1 MLNRRHIRLKIMQYL
16 YASEISDFEDT
27 KQHYKNLSNSIHS
40 IHDLYLLYIS
50 LLIEIFKKAVNK
62 YKISHESVSGNISDI
77 YSNEKFSKNQFLKQ
91 IFSNSRILELISS
104 KGFINWDI
112 DYKFVNLIYDN
123 IIQSDIYSTYLG
135 YEKKSYKID
144 LKFVQDIFKEI
155 IVTDEKFQSFVE
167 EKNIYWM
174 DDYPLVNTLL
184 LKLFKNS
191 TANSLEKLFYFKL
204 FSNISDKK
212 YFDELANLSLK
223 NFESNNQLINK
234 YITNWDLD
242 RLAKID
248 LVIINLAITELV
260 NFKEIPI
267 KVSLNE
273 YIEISKDYSTE
284 KSSLF
289 INGILDKIVKD
300 LVNNNSLIKEGRG
313 LRE

>member
-1 MLNRRHIRLKIMQYL
+1 MLNRRHIRLKTMQYL
-16 YASEISDFEDT
+16 YAAEISDFEDT

-40 IHDLYLLYIS
+40 IHDLYLLNIS

-62 YKISHESVSGNISDI
+62 YKISNESISGNISDI

-91 IFSNSRILELISS
+91 IFSNSKILELISS
-104 KGFINWDI
+104 KDFINWDI
-112 DYKFVNLIYDN
+112 DYKFVNLIYDK
-123 IIQSDIYSTYLG
+123 IIHSDIYSTYLG
-135 YEKKSYKID
+135 CEIKSYKID

-155 IVTDEKFQSFVE
+155 IVADEKFQSFVE

-184 LKLFKNS
+184 LKLFKSS

-212 YFDELANLSLK
+212 YFDELANLSIK

-273 YIEISKDYSTE
+273 YIEISKNYSTE

-300 LVNNNSLIKEGRG
+300 LVNNNSLIKKGRG

>member
-1 MLNRRHIRLKIMQYL
+1 MLNRRHIRLKTMQYL
-16 YASEISDFEDT
+16 YAAEISDFEDT

-40 IHDLYLLYIS
+40 IHDLYLLNIS
-50 LLIEIFKKAVNK
+50 LLIEVFKKAVNK
-62 YKISHESVSGNISDI
+62 YKISNESISGNISDI

-91 IFSNSRILELISS
+91 IFSNSKILELISS
-104 KGFINWDI
+104 KDFINWDI
-112 DYKFVNLIYDN
+112 DYKFVNLIYDK
-123 IIQSDIYSTYLG
+123 IIHSDIYSTYLSC
-135 YEKKSYKID
+135 EKKSFKID

-155 IVTDEKFQSFVE
+155 IVADEKFQSFVE

-184 LKLFKNS
+184 LKLFKSS

-300 LVNNNSLIKEGRG
+300 LVKNNSLIKEGRG

>member
-1 MLNRRHIRLKIMQYL
+1 MQYL
-16 YASEISDFEDT
+16 YAAEISDFEDT

-40 IHDLYLLYIS
+40 IHDLYLLNIS

-62 YKISHESVSGNISDI
+62 YKISNESISGNISDI

-91 IFSNSRILELISS
+91 IFSNSKILELISS
-104 KGFINWDI
+104 KDFINWDI
-112 DYKFVNLIYDN
+112 DYKFVNLIYDK
-123 IIQSDIYSTYLG
+123 IIHSDIYSTYLG
-135 YEKKSYKID
+135 CEKKSYKID
-144 LKFVQDIFKEI
+144 LKFVQDFFKEI
-155 IVTDEKFQSFVE
+155 IVADEKFQSFIE

-184 LKLFKNS
+184 LKLFKSS

-267 KVSLNE
+267 KVTLNE

-300 LVNNNSLIKEGRG
+300 LVKNNSLIKEGRG

>member
-1 MLNRRHIRLKIMQYL
+1 MLNRRHIRLKTMQYL
-16 YASEISDFEDT
+16 YAAEISDFEDT

-40 IHDLYLLYIS
+40 IHDLYLLNIS

-62 YKISHESVSGNISDI
+62 YKISNESISGNISDI

-91 IFSNSRILELISS
+91 IFSNSKILELISS
-104 KGFINWDI
+104 KDFINWDI
-112 DYKFVNLIYDN
+112 DYKFVNLIYDK
-123 IIQSDIYSTYLG
+123 IIHSDIYSTYLG
-135 YEKKSYKID
+135 CEKKSFKID

-155 IVTDEKFQSFVE
+155 IVAYEKFQSFVE

-184 LKLFKNS
+184 LKLFKSS

-300 LVNNNSLIKEGRG
+300 LVKNNSLIKEGRG

>member
-16 YASEISDFEDT
+16 YAAEISDFEDT

-40 IHDLYLLYIS
+40 IHDLYLLNIS

-62 YKISHESVSGNISDI
+62 YKISNESISGNISDI

-91 IFSNSRILELISS
+91 IFSNSKILELISS
-104 KGFINWDI
+104 KDFINWDI
-112 DYKFVNLIYDN
+112 DYKFVNLIYDK
-123 IIQSDIYSTYLG
+123 IIHSDIYSTYLG
-135 YEKKSYKID
+135 CEKKSFKID

-155 IVTDEKFQSFVE
+155 IVADEKFQSFVE

-184 LKLFKNS
+184 LKLFKSS

-300 LVNNNSLIKEGRG
+300 LVKNNSLIKEGRG

>member
-1 MLNRRHIRLKIMQYL
+1 MQYL
-16 YASEISDFEDT
+16 YAAEISDFEDT

-40 IHDLYLLYIS
+40 IHDLYLLNIS
-50 LLIEIFKKAVNK
+50 LAIEIFKKAKNK
-62 YKISHESVSGNISDI
+62 FKISSESISGSISNV
-77 YSNEKFSKNQFLKQ
+77 YSNEKFSQNQFLKQ
-91 IFSNSRILELISS
+91 IFSNSTILELISS
-104 KGFINWDI
+104 KDFINWDV
-112 DYKFVNLIYDN
+112 DYKFVNLIYDK
-123 IIQSDIYSTYLG
+123 IIHSDIYLTYLVCK
-135 YEKKSYKID
+135 KKSYKID
-144 LKFVQDIFKEI
+144 LKFIHDVFKEI
-155 IVTDEKFQSFVE
+155 IVTDEKFQSFIE

-191 TANSLEKLFYFKL
+191 TANTLEKLFYFKL
-204 FSNISDKK
+204 FSSNADKK

-223 NFESNNQLINK
+223 NFESNNHLINK

-260 NFKEIPI
+260 SFKEIPV

-273 YIEISKDYSTE
+273 YIEISKNYSTE

-300 LVNNNSLIKEGRG
+300 LVSNNCIIKEGRG

>member
-1 MLNRRHIRLKIMQYL
+1 MLNRRHIRLKTMQYL
-16 YASEISDFEDT
+16 YAAEISDFEDT

-40 IHDLYLLYIS
+40 IHDLYLLNIS
-50 LLIEIFKKAVNK
+50 LLIEIFKKAINK
-62 YKISHESVSGNISDI
+62 YKISNESISGNISDI

-91 IFSNSRILELISS
+91 IFSNSKILELISS
-104 KGFINWDI
+104 KDFINWDI
-112 DYKFVNLIYDN
+112 DYKFVNLIYDK
-123 IIQSDIYSTYLG
+123 IIHSDIYSTYLG
-135 YEKKSYKID
+135 CEKKSYKID

-155 IVTDEKFQSFVE
+155 IVADEKFQSFVE

-184 LKLFKNS
+184 LKLFKSS

>member
-16 YASEISDFEDT
+16 YAAEISDFEDT

-40 IHDLYLLYIS
+40 IHDLYLLNIS

-62 YKISHESVSGNISDI
+62 YKISNESISGNISNI

-91 IFSNSRILELISS
+91 IFSNSKILELISS
-104 KGFINWDI
+104 KDFINWDI
-112 DYKFVNLIYDN
+112 DYKFVNLIYDK
-123 IIQSDIYSTYLG
+123 IIHSDIYSTYLG
-135 YEKKSYKID
+135 CEIKSYKID

-155 IVTDEKFQSFVE
+155 IVADEKFQSFVE

-184 LKLFKNS
+184 LKLFKSS

-300 LVNNNSLIKEGRG
+300 LVKNNSLIKEGRG

>member
-1 MLNRRHIRLKIMQYL
+1 MLNRRHIRLKTMQYL
-16 YASEISDFEDT
+16 YAAEISDFEDT

-40 IHDLYLLYIS
+40 IHDLYLLNIS

-62 YKISHESVSGNISDI
+62 YKISNESISGNISNI

-91 IFSNSRILELISS
+91 IFSNSKILELISS
-104 KGFINWDI
+104 KDFINWDI
-112 DYKFVNLIYDN
+112 DYKFVNLIYDK
-123 IIQSDIYSTYLG
+123 IIHSDIYSTYLG
-135 YEKKSYKID
+135 CEKKSYKID

-155 IVTDEKFQSFVE
+155 IVADEKFQSFVE

-184 LKLFKNS
+184 LKLFKSS

-300 LVNNNSLIKEGRG
+300 LVKNNSLIKEGRG

>member
-1 MLNRRHIRLKIMQYL
+1 MQYL

-62 YKISHESVSGNISDI
+62 YKISNKSVSGNISDI

-135 YEKKSYKID
+135 CEKKSYKID

-184 LKLFKNS
+184 LKLFKNL
-191 TANSLEKLFYFKL
+191 TENSLGELFYFKL
-204 FSNISDKK
+204 FSNIPDKK

-248 LVIINLAITELV
+248 LVIINLAITELI

>member
-1 MLNRRHIRLKIMQYL
+1 MLNRRHIRLKTMQYL
-16 YASEISDFEDT
+16 YAAEISDFEDT

-40 IHDLYLLYIS
+40 IHDLYLLNIS

-62 YKISHESVSGNISDI
+62 YKISNESISGNISDI

-91 IFSNSRILELISS
+91 IFSNSKILELISS
-104 KGFINWDI
+104 KDFINWDI
-112 DYKFVNLIYDN
+112 DYKFVNLIYDK
-123 IIQSDIYSTYLG
+123 IIHSDIYSTYLG
-135 YEKKSYKID
+135 YEKKSFKID
-144 LKFVQDIFKEI
+144 LKFIQDIFKEI

-174 DDYPLVNTLL
+174 DDYPFVNTLL
-184 LKLFKNS
+184 LKLFKS
-191 TANSLEKLFYFKL
+191 SKANSLEKLFYFKL

-300 LVNNNSLIKEGRG
+300 LVKNNSLIKEGRG

>member
-1 MLNRRHIRLKIMQYL
+1 MQYL
-16 YASEISDFEDT
+16 YAAEISDFEDT

-40 IHDLYLLYIS
+40 IHDLYLLNIS

-62 YKISHESVSGNISDI
+62 YKISNESISGNISNI

-91 IFSNSRILELISS
+91 IFSNSKILELISS
-104 KGFINWDI
+104 KDFINWDI
-112 DYKFVNLIYDN
+112 DYKFVNLIYDK
-123 IIQSDIYSTYLG
+123 IIHSDIYSTYLG
-135 YEKKSYKID
+135 CEIKSYKID
-144 LKFVQDIFKEI
+144 LKFIQDIFKEI
-155 IVTDEKFQSFVE
+155 IVTDEKFQSFLE

-184 LKLFKNS
+184 LKLFKSS

-289 INGILDKIVKD
+289 INGILDKIVKES
-300 LVNNNSLIKEGRG
+300 VNNNSLIKEGRG

>member
-1 MLNRRHIRLKIMQYL
+1 MLNRRHIRLKTMQYL
-16 YASEISDFEDT
+16 YAAEISDFEDT

-40 IHDLYLLYIS
+40 IHDLYLLNIS

-62 YKISHESVSGNISDI
+62 YKISNEIISGNISDI
-77 YSNEKFSKNQFLKQ
+77 YTNEKFSKNQFLKQ
-91 IFSNSRILELISS
+91 IFSNSKILELIST
-104 KGFINWDI
+104 KDFINWDI
-112 DYKFVNLIYDN
+112 DYKFVNLIYDK
-123 IIQSDIYSTYLG
+123 IIHSDIYSTYLG
-135 YEKKSYKID
+135 CEKKSFKID

-155 IVTDEKFQSFVE
+155 IVADEKFQSFVE

-184 LKLFKNS
+184 LKLFKSS

-300 LVNNNSLIKEGRG
+300 LVKNNSLIKEGRG

>member
-1 MLNRRHIRLKIMQYL
+1 MLNRRHIRLKTMQYL
-16 YASEISDFEDT
+16 YAAEISDFEDT

-40 IHDLYLLYIS
+40 IHDLYLLNIS

-62 YKISHESVSGNISDI
+62 YKISNESISGNISNI

-91 IFSNSRILELISS
+91 IFSNSKILELISS
-104 KGFINWDI
+104 KDFINWDI
-112 DYKFVNLIYDN
+112 DYKFVNLIYDK
-123 IIQSDIYSTYLG
+123 IIHSDIYSTYLG
-135 YEKKSYKID
+135 CEIKSYKID

-155 IVTDEKFQSFVE
+155 IVADEKFQSFVE

-184 LKLFKNS
+184 LKLFKSS

-300 LVNNNSLIKEGRG
+300 LVNKNILIKEGRG

>member
-62 YKISHESVSGNISDI
+62 YKISNESVSGNISDI

-123 IIQSDIYSTYLG
+123 VIQSDIYSKYLG
-135 YEKKSYKID
+135 CEKKSYKID

-184 LKLFKNS
+184 LKLFKNL
-191 TANSLEKLFYFKL
+191 TENSLGELFYFKL
-204 FSNISDKK
+204 FSNIPDKK

-248 LVIINLAITELV
+248 LVIINLAITELI

>member
-16 YASEISDFEDT
+16 YAAEISDFEDT

-40 IHDLYLLYIS
+40 IHDLYLLNIS

-62 YKISHESVSGNISDI
+62 YKISNESISGNISDI

-91 IFSNSRILELISS
+91 IFSNSKILELISS
-104 KGFINWDI
+104 KDFINWDI
-112 DYKFVNLIYDN
+112 DYKFVNLIYDK
-123 IIQSDIYSTYLG
+123 IIHSDIYSTYLG
-135 YEKKSYKID
+135 CEKKSYKID

-155 IVTDEKFQSFVE
+155 IVSDEKFQSFVE

-184 LKLFKNS
+184 LKLFKSS

-248 LVIINLAITELV
+248 LVIINLAITELI

-300 LVNNNSLIKEGRG
+300 LVKNNSLIKEGRG

>member
-135 YEKKSYKID
+135 CEKKSYKID

-184 LKLFKNS
+184 LKLFKNL
-191 TANSLEKLFYFKL
+191 TENSLGELFYFKL
-204 FSNISDKK
+204 FSNIPDKK
-212 YFDELANLSLK
+212 YFDDLANLSLK

>member
-1 MLNRRHIRLKIMQYL
+1 MLNRRHIRLKTMQYL
-16 YASEISDFEDT
+16 YAAEISDFEDT

-40 IHDLYLLYIS
+40 IHDLYLLNIS

-62 YKISHESVSGNISDI
+62 YKISNESISGNISDI

-91 IFSNSRILELISS
+91 IFSNSKILELISS
-104 KGFINWDI
+104 KDFINWNI
-112 DYKFVNLIYDN
+112 DYKFVNLIYDK
-123 IIQSDIYSTYLG
+123 IIHSDIYSTYLG
-135 YEKKSYKID
+135 CEKKSFKID

-155 IVTDEKFQSFVE
+155 IVSDEKFQSFVE

-184 LKLFKNS
+184 LKLFKSS

-300 LVNNNSLIKEGRG
+300 LVKNNSLIKEGRG

>member
-1 MLNRRHIRLKIMQYL
+1 MLNRRHIRLKVMQYL
-16 YASEISDFEDT
+16 YAAEISDFEDT
-27 KQHYKNLSNSIHS
+27 KQHYKNLSSGIHS
-40 IHDLYLLYIS
+40 IHDLYLLNIS
-50 LLIEIFKKAVNK
+50 LLIEIFKKAKNK
-62 YKISHESVSGNISDI
+62 YKISNESISGNISNI
-77 YSNEKFSKNQFLKQ
+77 YSNEKFSQNQFLKQ
-91 IFSNSRILELISS
+91 IFSNSKIIELISS
-104 KGFINWDI
+104 KDFINWDI
-112 DYKFVNLIYDN
+112 DYKFVNLIYDK
-123 IIQSDIYSTYLG
+123 IIHSDIYSTYLFC
-135 YEKKSYKID
+135 ENKSYKID
-144 LKFVQDIFKEI
+144 LKFIQDIFKEI
-155 IVTDEKFQSFVE
+155 IVTDEKFQSFLE

-174 DDYPLVNTLL
+174 DDFPLVNTLL
-184 LKLFKNS
+184 IKLFKSS
-191 TANSLEKLFYFKL
+191 TLNSLEKLFYFKL
-204 FSNISDKK
+204 FSNNHDKK
-212 YFDELANLSLK
+212 YFDGLANLSLK

-273 YIEISKDYSTE
+273 YIEISKNYSTE

-300 LVNNNSLIKEGRG
+300 LVKNNSLIKEGRG

>member
-1 MLNRRHIRLKIMQYL
+1 MLNRRHIRLKTMQYL
-16 YASEISDFEDT
+16 YAAEISDFEDT

-40 IHDLYLLYIS
+40 IHELYLLNIS

-62 YKISHESVSGNISDI
+62 YKISNESISGNISDI

-91 IFSNSRILELISS
+91 IFSNSKILELISS
-104 KGFINWDI
+104 KDFINWDI
-112 DYKFVNLIYDN
+112 DYKFVNLIYDK
-123 IIQSDIYSTYLG
+123 IIHSDIYSIYLG
-135 YEKKSYKID
+135 CKKKSYKID

-155 IVTDEKFQSFVE
+155 IVADEKFQSFVE

-184 LKLFKNS
+184 LKLFKSS

-300 LVNNNSLIKEGRG
+300 LVKNNSLIKEGRG

>member
-104 KGFINWDI
+104 KDFINWDI
-112 DYKFVNLIYDN
+112 DYKFANLIYDN
-123 IIQSDIYSTYLG
+123 IIHSDIYSTYLG

-155 IVTDEKFQSFVE
+155 IVKDEKFQSFVE

-184 LKLFKNS
+184 LKLFKNV
-191 TANSLEKLFYFKL
+191 TENSLGELFYFKL
-204 FSNISDKK
+204 FSNIPDKK
-212 YFDELANLSLK
+212 YFDDLANLSLK

>member
-1 MLNRRHIRLKIMQYL
+1 MLNRRHIRLKTMQYL
-16 YASEISDFEDT
+16 YAAEISDFEDT

-40 IHDLYLLYIS
+40 IHDLYLLNIS

-62 YKISHESVSGNISDI
+62 YKISNESISGNISNI

-91 IFSNSRILELISS
+91 IFSNSKILELISS
-104 KGFINWDI
+104 KDFINWDI
-112 DYKFVNLIYDN
+112 DYKFVNLIYDK
-123 IIQSDIYSTYLG
+123 IIHSDIYSTYLG
-135 YEKKSYKID
+135 CEKKSFKID

-155 IVTDEKFQSFVE
+155 IVSDEKFQSFVE

-184 LKLFKNS
+184 LKLFKSS

-300 LVNNNSLIKEGRG
+300 LVKNNSLIKEGRG

>member
-1 MLNRRHIRLKIMQYL
+1 MQYL
-16 YASEISDFEDT
+16 YAAEISDFEDT

-40 IHDLYLLYIS
+40 IHDLYLLNIS

-62 YKISHESVSGNISDI
+62 YKISNESISGNISDI

-91 IFSNSRILELISS
+91 IFSNSKILELISS
-104 KGFINWDI
+104 KDFINWDI
-112 DYKFVNLIYDN
+112 DYKFVNLIYDK
-123 IIQSDIYSTYLG
+123 IIHSDIYSTYLG
-135 YEKKSYKID
+135 CEKKSFKID

-155 IVTDEKFQSFVE
+155 IVSDEKFQSFVE

-184 LKLFKNS
+184 LKLFKSS

-300 LVNNNSLIKEGRG
+300 LVKNNSLIKEGRG

>member
-1 MLNRRHIRLKIMQYL
+1 MLNRRHIRLKTMQYL
-16 YASEISDFEDT
+16 YAAEISDFEDT

-40 IHDLYLLYIS
+40 IHDLYLLNIS

-62 YKISHESVSGNISDI
+62 YKISNESVSGNISDI

-91 IFSNSRILELISS
+91 IFSNSKILELISS
-104 KGFINWDI
+104 KDFINWDI
-112 DYKFVNLIYDN
+112 DYKFVNLIYDK
-123 IIQSDIYSTYLG
+123 IIHSDIYSTYLG
-135 YEKKSYKID
+135 CEIKSYKID

-155 IVTDEKFQSFVE
+155 IVADEKFQSFVE
-167 EKNIYWM
+167 EKNIYWV

-184 LKLFKNS
+184 LKLFKSS
-191 TANSLEKLFYFKL
+191 TAKSLEKLFYFKL
-204 FSNISDKK
+204 FSNINDKK

-242 RLAKID
+242 RLAKIY
-248 LVIINLAITELV
+248 LVIINLAITELI

>member
-1 MLNRRHIRLKIMQYL
+1 MQYL

-62 YKISHESVSGNISDI
+62 YKISHESVSGNISEI

-123 IIQSDIYSTYLG
+123 IIHSDIYSTYLA

-144 LKFVQDIFKEI
+144 LRFVQDIFKEI

-167 EKNIYWM
+167 EKNIHWM

-184 LKLFKNS
+184 LKLFKNV
-191 TANSLEKLFYFKL
+191 TENSLGDLFYFKL
-204 FSNISDKK
+204 FSNIPDKK
-212 YFDELANLSLK
+212 YFDDLANLSLK

>member
-62 YKISHESVSGNISDI
+62 YKISNESISGNISNI

-91 IFSNSRILELISS
+91 IFSNSKILELISS
-104 KGFINWDI
+104 KDFINWDI
-112 DYKFVNLIYDN
+112 DYKFANLIYDN
-123 IIQSDIYSTYLG
+123 IIHSDIYSTYLG

-184 LKLFKNS
+184 LKLFKNV
-191 TANSLEKLFYFKL
+191 TENSLAELFYFKL
-204 FSNISDKK
+204 FSNIPDKK
-212 YFDELANLSLK
+212 YFDDLANLTLK

>member
-1 MLNRRHIRLKIMQYL
+1 MQYL
-16 YASEISDFEDT
+16 YAAEISDFEDT

-40 IHDLYLLYIS
+40 IHDLYLLNIS

-62 YKISHESVSGNISDI
+62 YKISNESISGNISYI

-91 IFSNSRILELISS
+91 IFSNSKILELISS
-104 KGFINWDI
+104 KDFINWDI
-112 DYKFVNLIYDN
+112 DYKFVNLIYDK
-123 IIQSDIYSTYLG
+123 IIHSDIYSTYLG
-135 YEKKSYKID
+135 CEIKSYKID

-155 IVTDEKFQSFVE
+155 IVADEKFQSFVE

-184 LKLFKNS
+184 LKLFKSS

>member
-1 MLNRRHIRLKIMQYL
+1 M
-16 YASEISDFEDT
+16 
-27 KQHYKNLSNSIHS
+27 
-40 IHDLYLLYIS
+40 
-50 LLIEIFKKAVNK
+50 
-62 YKISHESVSGNISDI
+62 GC
-77 YSNEKFSKNQFLKQ
+77 
-91 IFSNSRILELISS
+91 
-104 KGFINWDI
+104 
-112 DYKFVNLIYDN
+112 
-123 IIQSDIYSTYLG
+123 
-135 YEKKSYKID
+135 EKKSYKID

-155 IVTDEKFQSFVE
+155 IVAEEKFQSFVE

-184 LKLFKNS
+184 LKLFKSS

-223 NFESNNQLINK
+223 NFESNNQLISK

-300 LVNNNSLIKEGRG
+300 LVKNNSLIKEGRG

>member
-1 MLNRRHIRLKIMQYL
+1 MLNRRHIRLKTMQYL
-16 YASEISDFEDT
+16 YAAEISDFEDT

-40 IHDLYLLYIS
+40 IHDLYLLNIS

-62 YKISHESVSGNISDI
+62 YKISNESISGNISDI

-91 IFSNSRILELISS
+91 IFSNSKILELISS
-104 KGFINWDI
+104 KDFINWDI
-112 DYKFVNLIYDN
+112 DYKFVNLIYDK
-123 IIQSDIYSTYLG
+123 IIHSDIYSTYLG
-135 YEKKSYKID
+135 CEIKSYKID

-155 IVTDEKFQSFVE
+155 IVADEKFQSFVE

-184 LKLFKNS
+184 LKLFKSS

-248 LVIINLAITELV
+248 LVIINLAITELI

-300 LVNNNSLIKEGRG
+300 LVKNNSLIKEGRG

>member
-1 MLNRRHIRLKIMQYL
+1 MLNRRHIRLKVMQYL
-16 YASEISDFEDT
+16 YAAEISDFEDT

-40 IHDLYLLYIS
+40 IHDLYLLNIS
-50 LLIEIFKKAVNK
+50 LLIEIFKKAENK
-62 YKISHESVSGNISDI
+62 YKISNESISGNISNL
-77 YSNEKFSKNQFLKQ
+77 YSNEKFSQNQFLKQ
-91 IFSNSRILELISS
+91 IFSNSRILKLISS

-123 IIQSDIYSTYLG
+123 IIQSDIYSTYIG
-135 YEKKSYKID
+135 CEKKSYKID

-174 DDYPLVNTLL
+174 DDYPLVNTFL
-184 LKLFKNS
+184 LKLFKNL
-191 TANSLEKLFYFKL
+191 TEKSLGELFYFKL
-204 FSNISDKK
+204 FSNIPDKK

-248 LVIINLAITELV
+248 LVIINLAITELI

>member
-1 MLNRRHIRLKIMQYL
+1 MLNRRHIRLKVMQYL
-16 YASEISDFEDT
+16 YAAEISDFEDT
-27 KQHYKNLSNSIHS
+27 KQHYKNLSSSIHS
-40 IHDLYLLYIS
+40 VHDLYLLQIS
-50 LLIEIFKKAVNK
+50 LIIEIFKKALNK
-62 YKISHESVSGNISDI
+62 YKISHKSISGNISDI
-77 YSNEKFSKNQFLKQ
+77 YSNEKFSKNQFLNQ
-91 IFSNSRILELISS
+91 IFTNSKILALISS
-104 KGFINWDI
+104 KDFINWDI
-112 DYKFVNLIYDN
+112 DYKFVNLIYDK
-123 IIQSDIYSTYLG
+123 IIHSDLYSKYLG
-135 YEKKSYKID
+135 YEKTSFEVD
-144 LKFVQDIFKEI
+144 LKFVHDTFKKI

-191 TANSLEKLFYFKL
+191 RENSLEKLFYFKL
-204 FSNISDKK
+204 FSNNKEKK
-212 YFDELANLSLK
+212 YFDDLANISLK
-223 NFESNNQLINK
+223 NFESNNQLIDK

-248 LVIINLAITELV
+248 LVIINLAVSELI

-273 YIEISKDYSTE
+273 YIEISKYYSTE
-284 KSSLF
+284 KSSMF

>member
-1 MLNRRHIRLKIMQYL
+1 MLNRRHIRLKTMQYL
-16 YASEISDFEDT
+16 YAAEISDFEDT

-40 IHDLYLLYIS
+40 IHDLYLLNIS

-62 YKISHESVSGNISDI
+62 YKISNESMSGNISYI
-77 YSNEKFSKNQFLKQ
+77 YTNEKFSKNQFLKQ
-91 IFSNSRILELISS
+91 IFSNSKILELISS
-104 KGFINWDI
+104 KDFINWDI
-112 DYKFVNLIYDN
+112 DYKFVNLIYDK
-123 IIQSDIYSTYLG
+123 IIHSDIYSTYLG
-135 YEKKSYKID
+135 CEKKSFKID

-155 IVTDEKFQSFVE
+155 IVSDEKFQSFVE

-184 LKLFKNS
+184 LKLFKSS

-300 LVNNNSLIKEGRG
+300 LVKNNSLIKEGRG

>member
-1 MLNRRHIRLKIMQYL
+1 MLNRRHIRLKVMQYL
-16 YASEISDFEDT
+16 YAAEISDFEDT
-27 KQHYKNLSNSIHS
+27 KQHYKNLSNGIHS
-40 IHDLYLLYIS
+40 IHDLYLLNIS

-62 YKISHESVSGNISDI
+62 YKISNESISGNISDI

-91 IFSNSRILELISS
+91 IFSNSKILELISS
-104 KGFINWDI
+104 KDFINWDI
-112 DYKFVNLIYDN
+112 DYKFVNLIYDK
-123 IIQSDIYSTYLG
+123 IIHSDIYSKYLG
-135 YEKKSYKID
+135 CEKKSYKID
-144 LKFVQDIFKEI
+144 VKFIQDIFKEI
-155 IVTDEKFQSFVE
+155 IVIDEKFQSFLE

-184 LKLFKNS
+184 LKLFKSS
-191 TANSLEKLFYFKL
+191 TANSLEKLFYYKL
-204 FSNISDKK
+204 FSSNSDKK
-212 YFDELANLSLK
+212 YFDELANFSLK

-260 NFKEIPI
+260 YFKEIPI
-267 KVSLNE
+267 KVSINE
-273 YIEISKDYSTE
+273 YIEISKDYSTD

>member
-62 YKISHESVSGNISDI
+62 YKISNESVSGNISDI

-104 KGFINWDI
+104 KDFINWDI

-123 IIQSDIYSTYLG
+123 IIQSDIYSTYIG
-135 YEKKSYKID
+135 CEKKSYKID

-174 DDYPLVNTLL
+174 DDYPLVNTFL
-184 LKLFKNS
+184 LKLFKNL
-191 TANSLEKLFYFKL
+191 TEKSLGELFYFKL
-204 FSNISDKK
+204 FSNIPDKK

-248 LVIINLAITELV
+248 LVIINLAITELI

-300 LVNNNSLIKEGRG
+300 LVDNNSLIKEGRG
-313 LRE
+313 LR